1 MTFLNK
7 MRANDFD
14 RWVGK
19 IQTLKVMELGRGN
32 SILDIGCGVG
42 QFTPMFLKKFR
53 RVVGIDPSEEYLRVA
68 RKNNKQVEY
77 VADLG
82 ETFNLEEKFDTI
94 TMNMLLEHVDNPIVL
109 LKNCKNH
116 LASGGRI
123 IVQVPNANSITRRL
137 GVIMGVIDSIK
148 NITNRE
154 RNHFGHQR
162 TYTIDT
168 LQADIVNAG
177 LKVRKVGGILFKP
190 LPNEILGKI
199 CKEKGYAWTQKFMDA
214 LVKLGEDRPDDC
226 AVIYVVCE

>member
-7 MRANDFD
+7 MRANEFD

-68 RKNNKQVEY
+68 RENNKQVEY
-77 VADLG
+77 VVGFG

-137 GVIMGVIDSIK
+137 GVIMGVINSIK
-148 NITNRE
+148 NITDKE

-168 LQADIVNAG
+168 LQADVVSAG

-199 CKEKGYAWTQKFMDA
+199 CKEKGYIWTQKFMNA
-214 LVKLGEDRPDDC
+214 LVELGEDRPDDC